1 MTALMPW
8 ISIAILCVTGYLLI
22 KKTQTHMVLLLTGLA
37 MLLLAVAFGVT
48 NFLPKGVKP
57 SGFVFFDIF
66 DLLRSIGTKQIAG
79 TGFLIM
85 VAGGYAGYMDRI
97 GAAKALVDIC
107 INPLRKLSQPYIVLA
122 LGYLIGHSLVLV
134 IPSAAGLAML
144 LLVALYPILRG
155 VGVSGAAAGAVIA
168 TSASIGFAPAA
179 GTANLAAKVAG
190 IDPVIYFAQY
200 QLPVALCVF
209 AAVAVTHY
217 IVQKYYDKRN
227 DDVYAEVQELKA
239 VDAPSAPGWY
249 ALLPVLPIILM
260 LIFSK
265 LVYSAIKLNTVTAL
279 LMVWILVAIVEL
291 IRHRDMKKV
300 FGDAIIFYKKMG
312 AMFASIVSLII
323 CAEFFAAGL
332 KATGVVALLI
342 DSAQGLGLGM
352 GGMTTVLTAIVGAV
366 TFLTGSGVG
375 AYSSFA
381 SLAPDVAAGL
391 GGQAVAIVT
400 PMQFAAGILR
410 AMSPVAGVVIAVA
423 GAVGISPLAI
433 VRRTC
438 IPMAVAM
445 VVTLVVNWILFIN

>member
-1 MTALMPW
+1 M
-8 ISIAILCVTGYLLI
+8 
-22 KKTQTHMVLLLTGLA
+22 
-37 MLLLAVAFGVT
+37 
-48 NFLPKGVKP
+48 
-57 SGFVFFDIF
+57 
-66 DLLRSIGTKQIAG
+66 
-79 TGFLIM
+79 
-85 VAGGYAGYMDRI
+85 
-97 GAAKALVDIC
+97 
-107 INPLRKLSQPYIVLA
+107 
-122 LGYLIGHSLVLV
+122 
-134 IPSAAGLAML
+134 
-144 LLVALYPILRG
+144 
-155 VGVSGAAAGAVIA
+155 
-168 TSASIGFAPAA
+168 
-179 GTANLAAKVAG
+179 
-190 IDPVIYFAQY
+190 
-200 QLPVALCVF
+200 
-209 AAVAVTHY
+209 
-217 IVQKYYDKRN
+217 
-227 DDVYAEVQELKA
+227 
-239 VDAPSAPGWY
+239 
-249 ALLPVLPIILM
+249 
-260 LIFSK
+260 
-265 LVYSAIKLNTVTAL
+265 
-279 LMVWILVAIVEL
+279 
-291 IRHRDMKKV
+291 
-300 FGDAIIFYKKMG
+300 
-312 AMFASIVSLII
+312 SLII